1 MDAHCWRSCRF
12 SLHPAYSSRICPRL
26 TWAGR
31 SVKDSLSTK
40 ALEQGTDLVI
50 TGRVADPA
58 IHEFGCSLE
67 LGKGTMMG
75 HLLECGGQVT
85 GGYFAEPGGMVT
97 VSEKERLQGALS
109 GALWRRSI

>member
-1 MDAHCWRSCRF
+1 M
-12 SLHPAYSSRICPRL
+12 
-26 TWAGR
+26 
-31 SVKDSLSTK
+31 KDSLSTK
-40 ALEQGTDLVI
+40 ALEQGTDVVI